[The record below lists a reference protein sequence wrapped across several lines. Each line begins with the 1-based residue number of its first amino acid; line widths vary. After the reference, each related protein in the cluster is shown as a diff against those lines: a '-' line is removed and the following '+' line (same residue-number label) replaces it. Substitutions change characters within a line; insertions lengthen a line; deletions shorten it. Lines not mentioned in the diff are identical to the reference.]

1 LGPIPRALG
10 ALGVAVLV
18 AWLGVGCTGCGK
30 SEPPPSG
37 PVGEGFP
44 EPLSARQDSGAR
56 ALAVGPFVN
65 LRDAGWLEDGRA
77 WGWGDLDDERQ
88 VFFTVTPEGA
98 VRTTEIPAEAQ
109 LASALPL
116 PDGGGCV
123 GVHYA
128 DFTAW
133 VHPVE
138 GQPIPLGA
146 ASALSLSPHGRYLL
160 RSDRE
165 SVGCLDTAS
174 WAPTPLPAVPH
185 LEFPYSFCH
194 IAWLDDTLLAVRV
207 PGADPRSCALRLV
220 RLPDGE
226 VLAELCEPGAHLAPV
241 TAPGGAWLAVV
252 VIRSSEAVY
261 LEEAAFPVTAGSEL
275 RIYSRESL
283 AAGAEAGS
291 GAPPQPAV
299 VLRATDGQVFRHPVW
314 SPDASRLAYVESPAP
329 SGPTEARPAQSAGE
343 RTFVAGAPGF
353 IPVPVT
359 LPSGGPYYPR
369 AFSPDGSYLALVP
382 GGTTAGEPGAAG
394 LAVWDVAAGREVPVP
409 DGLRD
414 SRDPVW
420 LDREL
425 LLAVAPDEAG
435 DPTRLRLWRLGTEEA
450 LDPHWSDGA
459 RRVVPGGRW
468 VALVVAPE
476 GPATVE
482 PFGRLRGGEW
492 LLLYEV
498 PGD

>member
-1 LGPIPRALG
+1 MPRVLG
-10 ALGVAVLV
+10 ALGLAVLV
-18 AWLGVGCTGCGK
+18 AWLGVGCAGCRG
-30 SEPPPSG
+30 SQPPPSG
-37 PVGEGFP
+37 PVTEGFP
-44 EPLSARQDSGAR
+44 EPLPARQDSGTR

-98 VRTTEIPAEAQ
+98 VRTTEIPAGAQ

-116 PDGGGCV
+116 RDGGGCV

-133 VHPVE
+133 VHPVD

-165 SVGCLDTAS
+165 AVSCLDTTS
-174 WAPTPLPAVPH
+174 WASTPLPGIPH

-194 IAWLDDTLLAVRV
+194 VAWLDDTLLAVRLAGAEPY
-207 PGADPRSCALRLV
+207 PGALRAV
-220 RLPDGE
+220 RLPDGA
-226 VLAELCEPGAHLAPV
+226 VLAEMREPGAHLAPV
-241 TAPGGAWLAVV
+241 PAPGGAWLAVV

-261 LEEAAFPVTAGSEL
+261 LEEAAFPETAGSEL

-283 AAGAEAGS
+283 AAGAGAGS
-291 GAPPQPAV
+291 AMPPEPAV
-299 VLRATDGQVFRHPVW
+299 VLRAADGKVFRRVLW
-314 SPDASRLAYVESPAP
+314 SPDGSRLAYVESPAP
-329 SGPTEARPAQSAGE
+329 SGPPGAGPAQSAE
-343 RTFVAGAPGF
+343 ECTFVAGAPGF
-353 IPVPVT
+353 APVPVT
-359 LPSGGPYYPR
+359 LPSGGPWYPR
-369 AFSPDGSYLALVP
+369 SFSPDGSYLALVP
-382 GGTTAGEPGAAG
+382 GRTTAGEPEAAG
-394 LAVWDVAAGREVPVP
+394 LAVWDVAAVREVPVP

-414 SRDPVW
+414 SWDPVW
-420 LDREL
+420 LGREL
-425 LLAVAPDEAG
+425 LLAVAPDEG
-435 DPTRLRLWRLGTEEA
+435 GHPTRLRLWRLGGEDA
-450 LDPHWSDGA
+450 LNPRWPDGA
-459 RRVVPGGRW
+459 RRVVAGAQW

-476 GPATVE
+476 EPATVE
-482 PFGRLRGGEW
+482 PFGRLRGGDW
-492 LLLYEV
+492 LLLYEA